1 MNTTLPLT
9 DNAQTVLENRY
20 LRKNEQ
26 GHPIESA
33 EEMFSRVAKNIASA
47 EANYG
52 NDPSR
57 WETAFFE
64 AMVSLEF
71 LPNSPTLMNAATDM
85 QQLSACFV
93 LPVDDSMES
102 IFEAVKHT
110 ALIHKSG
117 GGTGFSFSRLR
128 PKNDVVSTT
137 SGVSSGPISFMSVFN
152 AATETVKQGGR
163 RRGAN
168 MAVLRVDHPDILEFI
183 TAKEDESLLTNF
195 NISVALTPAFMDAL
209 LKEESYELINPR
221 TGTCSE
227 HAPLSAKEV
236 FDLIVEKAWSNGE
249 PGILFL
255 DRVNAANPTPA
266 VGEIEATNPCGEQ
279 PLLPYESCNLG
290 SINLSR
296 MVREAEEGYEIDHE
310 RLKRTVRTAVRFLD
324 NVIDV
329 NRYPLKQIK
338 EMTLGNRKIGLG
350 VMGFADMLGYLRI
363 PYDSEEGVAVAEET
377 MECISRTAR
386 QASREL
392 AEERGPFPNFERSVF
407 AENGNAPLRNATCT
421 TIAPT
426 GTLSII
432 ANCSSGVEPIFALA
446 FERHV
451 LDGQSLMEI
460 NPSFEKALHEESC
473 PVDQVVSQVRDG
485 KDLDEVDEIP
495 DWMRRVFVTA
505 HDVTP
510 EWHVRMQA
518 AFQHHT
524 DNAVSKTVNF
534 PEHATRED
542 VETVYRLAY
551 ELGCKGV
558 TIYRDGSRTGQVLR
572 RSRKKSEALDDAH
585 LHPRPRPMRTTG
597 ITEKVPIGC
606 GKLYVTVNSDE
617 DGICE
622 VFTTTGKG
630 GGCPS
635 QSEATA
641 RLVSLALRCGIDA
654 NSIVAQ
660 LRGIRCLSCVRNQ
673 NVTVLSCPD
682 AIARTIRGCVQG
694 DAPLELAPNP
704 GTETCPECGY
714 ALEHEGGCVVCRE
727 CGFSRCG

>member
-1 MNTTLPLT
+1 MNTTHLLT
-9 DNAQTVLENRY
+9 DNAHTVLENRY
-20 LRKNEQ
+20 LRKNEE
-26 GHPIESA
+26 GKPIESA
-33 EEMFSRVAKNIASA
+33 EEMFARVANNIASA
-47 EANYG
+47 ESNYG
-52 NDPSR
+52 GDPSA
-57 WETAFFE
+57 WENIFLET
-64 AMVSLEF
+64 MISLEF

-93 LPVDDSMES
+93 LPVQDSMDS

-137 SGVSSGPISFMSVFN
+137 KGVSSGPISFMSVFN

-168 MAVLRVDHPDILEFI
+168 MAVLRVDHPDILDFI
-183 TAKEDESLLTNF
+183 TAKEDESRLTNF
-195 NISVALTPAFMDAL
+195 NISVALTHAFMEAL
-209 LKEESYELINPR
+209 NKGGDYQLVNPR
-221 TGTCSE
+221 TGLCDDGSV
-227 HAPLSAKEV
+227 LSAKEV

-255 DRVNAANPTPA
+255 ERVNASNPTPA
-266 VGEIEATNPCGEQ
+266 LGEIEATNPCGEQ

-296 MVREAEEGYEIDHE
+296 MIRKAKKGYQIDYE
-310 RLKRTVRTAVRFLD
+310 KLGKTIRTAVRFLD

-329 NRYPLKQIK
+329 NRYPLKEIK
-338 EMTLGNRKIGLG
+338 QMTLSNRKIGLG
-350 VMGFADMLGYLRI
+350 VMGFADLLGYLRI
-363 PYDSEEGVAVAEET
+363 AYNSEEGVALAGELMEKISEE
-377 MECISRTAR
+377 AR
-386 QASREL
+386 EASREL
-392 AEERGPFPNFERSVF
+392 ANERGAFPHFDRSVF
-407 AENGNAPLRNATCT
+407 AERGDPPQRNATCT

-451 LDGQSLMEI
+451 LDGQALMEI
-460 NPSFEKALHEESC
+460 NPAFERALHEESC
-473 PVDQVVSQVRDG
+473 PVDQVVSGVREG
-485 KDLDEVDEIP
+485 KSLSELEGLP
-495 DWMRRVFVTA
+495 DWMRRTFVTA

-518 AFQHHT
+518 AFQRHT

-534 PEHATRED
+534 SKHATKED

-572 RSRKKSEALDDAH
+572 RTQKEDKRPDEAH
-585 LHPRPRPMRTTG
+585 LHPRARPMRTTG
-597 ITEKVPIGC
+597 ITEKIRIGC

-673 NVTVLSCPD
+673 KVTVLSCPD
-682 AIARTIRGCVQG
+682 AIARTIRGYVHG
-694 DAPLELAPNP
+694 EAPLELIPNS

-714 ALEHEGGCVVCRE
+714 PLEHEGGCVVCRE